1 MPRLDRRA
9 AHDESVRDV
18 VDDDGVI
25 GNGLRR
31 HRAAGRRAAQATTAA
46 GAYPDVSG
54 LQPFAAETNYMS
66 RAGYLKWT
74 AFKDQQ
80 VWLSTVEAQRI
91 VAGQE
96 AR

>member
-1 MPRLDRRA
+1 MMKALGMLLLVMVL
-9 AHDESVRDV
+9 SVMV
-18 VDDDGVI
+18 VG
-25 GNGLRR
+25 
-31 HRAAGRRAAQATTAA
+31 ATAQPAAAQAQTSTVA
-46 GAYPDVSG
+46 GGYPDVSG

-66 RAGYLKWT
+66 LAGYLRWT

-80 VWLSTVEAQRI
+80 VWLSMAEAQRI

>member
-1 MPRLDRRA
+1 MMKALGMLLMMMVLSVMVLGATAQPA
-9 AHDESVRDV
+9 A
-18 VDDDGVI
+18 
-25 GNGLRR
+25 
-31 HRAAGRRAAQATTAA
+31 AQAQATTAA

>member
-1 MPRLDRRA
+1 MMKALGMLLLVMVL
-9 AHDESVRDV
+9 SVMV
-18 VDDDGVI
+18 VG
-25 GNGLRR
+25 
-31 HRAAGRRAAQATTAA
+31 ATAQPAAAQAQTSTGA
-46 GAYPDVSG
+46 GGYPDVSG

-66 RAGYLKWT
+66 QAGYLRWT

-80 VWLSTVEAQRI
+80 VWLSMAEAQRI